1 MVELLHYSGA
11 GFFERQTRAVTCR
24 QGDPTAVTTV
34 SDQQLLSR
42 VAGGDDG
49 AFAALYDRYAARVL
63 GFLVK
68 LLRVRADADD
78 VLQDT
83 FCQVWSKAREYE
95 PSRSS
100 PQSWLFLL
108 ARSRA
113 VDQLRRRKRQEDS
126 AAPPPQAA
134 PPDPAVVFEEKDAGA
149 RLRDALAKLTDEQR
163 SAIQLAFYGGL
174 THEEVAARQSV
185 PLGTVKTRI
194 RLGMQRLRGLLSEKE
209 TVSA

>member
-1 MVELLHYSGA
+1 
-11 GFFERQTRAVTCR
+11 
-24 QGDPTAVTTV
+24 VTTV
-34 SDQQLLSR
+34 SDHQLLSR
-42 VAGGDDG
+42 VAGGDDA
-49 AFAALYDRYAARVL
+49 AFAALYDRYADRVL

-83 FCQVWSKAREYE
+83 FYQVWVKARDYE

-113 VDQLRRRKRQEDS
+113 VDLLRRRRRREEGVS
-126 AAPPPQAA
+126 PTPPTAPA
-134 PPDPAVVFEEKDAGA
+134 DPAAAFEAKDAGL
-149 RLRDALAKLTDEQR
+149 RLRDALTKLTDEQR

-174 THEEVAARQSV
+174 THEEVAARQAV

-194 RLGMQRLRGLLSEKE
+194 RLGMQRLRGLLAEKE
-209 TVSA
+209 TVYS